1 MGDGTSSTWHPS
13 KTASLE
19 NLILLFTAVLSGTIL
34 RQSGLFGPEGAKVL
48 NRLIIY
54 FFIPAIALY
63 HIPKIELQL
72 SLIWL
77 TLTPFLIFFASLL
90 FFQLLSSSIK
100 ADYSTKG
107 ALMLT
112 AGISSTSFV
121 GFPIF
126 EILYGSEGLAYGVIL
141 SLSGTI
147 LVFNTAGISTLFY
160 LTSGQNSVRQVVKSV
175 LLFPPFLVFLL
186 SLILN
191 FMSMT
196 YPEWLDNVLGRLTA
210 PFSVLAL
217 MSIGMQIDFKASKAL
232 LKYLAWGQLFKLII
246 APALIYVIMWQLMG
260 WHDILAKIC
269 ILGAAIGPMNAMSI
283 LTAEKGLN
291 PPLAILMPTIGI
303 PLSIPFLFLIDMLL
317 Q

>member
-1 MGDGTSSTWHPS
+1 M
-13 KTASLE
+13 
-19 NLILLFTAVLSGTIL
+19 AVLSGIVL
-34 RQSGLFGPEGAKVL
+34 RRSGLFGPEGAKVL

-63 HIPKIELQL
+63 RIPKIELQM

-77 TLTPFLIFFASLL
+77 TITPFLVFFASLL
-90 FFQLLSSSIK
+90 FFQLVSGSIG
-100 ADYSTKG
+100 ANRSTKG

-126 EILYGSEGLAYGVIL
+126 EMLYGPQGLAYGIIL

-160 LTSGQNSVRQVVKSV
+160 LTNGKSSIKYVVKNV
-175 LLFPPFLVFLL
+175 LLFPPFLIFVL
-186 SLILN
+186 SLLFN
-191 FMSMT
+191 FTSVT
-196 YPEWLDNVLGRLTA
+196 YPEWLDHVLGRLTA
-210 PFSVLAL
+210 PFAVLAL
-217 MSIGMQIDFKASKAL
+217 MSIGMQVDLKASRSLIKH
-232 LKYLAWGQLFKLII
+232 LAWGQFYKLLL
-246 APALIYVIMWQLMG
+246 APLLVYLLMWQLLDMR
-260 WHDILAKIC
+260 DLISKVC

-303 PLSIPFLFLIDMLL
+303 PLSIPVLISIDFLL